1 MKNINVIFMGTPS
14 FAVPI
19 LEKLIENT
27 NVMMVV
33 CQPDKEKDRK
43 GNIVYPEI
51 KKVAIANEIEVY
63 QPKKIREEY
72 QYVLDKNP
80 DIIITCAYGQILP
93 KEILNYPKYGCINVH
108 GSLLPKLRGGAP
120 IHHAIINGDKVTG
133 MTIMYMDE
141 KMDSGDIITQREV
154 PILDSDNLDSLYSKM
169 STVGSELLIDT
180 LPSIIDGTND
190 RIKQNEE
197 EVTFGLNI
205 TKEDE
210 IINFNDNAINIFNKV
225 RGLDSVP
232 GASTYLDNKRLKIY
246 KVEITNKNS
255 NNTPGEIVE
264 VLKDGLIVSTKDN
277 LIKIL
282 EIKLEGKKRCM
293 VSEYLNGIQNKKELI
308 GKVLVN
314 ERREENI

>member
-27 NVMMVV
+27 NVIMVV

-43 GNIVYPEI
+43 GNIVYPEV
-51 KKVAIANEIEVY
+51 KKLAIDNDIEIY

-80 DIIITCAYGQILP
+80 DIIITCAYGQIIP

-141 KMDSGDIITQREV
+141 KMDSGDIISQREV
-154 PILDSDNLDSLYSKM
+154 PILDSDNLDSLYNKM
-169 STVGSELLIDT
+169 SIVGSELLIDT
-180 LPSIIDGTND
+180 LPSIINGTND

-197 EVTFGLNI
+197 EVTFGFNI

-210 IINFNDNAINIFNKV
+210 IINFNDNAINIFNKI

-246 KVEITNKNS
+246 KVEVTDKNS
-255 NNTPGEIVE
+255 NSAPGEIVE
-264 VLKDGLIVSTKDN
+264 VLKDGIVVSTKDY

-293 VSEYLNGIQNKKELI
+293 ASEYLNGIQNKKELI